1 MKQPNQMKRYKDQII
16 IVTGAGSGIGLEMV
30 RQLLSAQAFVLAADI
45 NTSALEERSHSNL
58 KSIPC
63 DVSEKGYA
71 KRLIES
77 CKLWKGDPDYFFANA
92 GFALYG
98 PQESLS
104 AEAIESMWKVNY
116 HAPIEA
122 ANAMEN
128 TTPAAQ
134 TVITCS
140 AMAFWGLAGYAQY
153 SATKAALHSF
163 VDVYRQE
170 GGRRIQLIFPVATAT
185 QFFSASS
192 KNTPVEWPLQKVKPM
207 VKNTLASVARG
218 SKNIF
223 PYRPFALYLV
233 LNRFL
238 GFIKPVARSLSRSR
252 FQSFKKED

>member
-1 MKQPNQMKRYKDQII
+1 MKQRKRFKDQII
-16 IVTGAGSGIGLEMV
+16 IVTGAGSGIGLELV
-30 RQLLSAQAFVLAADI
+30 RQLLKSQAFVLAADI
-45 NTSALEERSHSNL
+45 NTSALVEISHSNL
-58 KSIPC
+58 KTVPC

-77 CKLWKGDPDYFFANA
+77 CKIWKGEPNYFFANA

-98 PQESLS
+98 PQETLS
-104 AEAIESMWKVNY
+104 AEAIENMWKVNY

-122 ANAMEN
+122 VHAMGS
-128 TTPAAQ
+128 TKPASQ

-192 KNTPVEWPLQKVKPM
+192 KNTPVEWPLQKVRPM
-207 VKNTLASVARG
+207 VRNTLASVANG

-223 PYRPFALYLV
+223 PYRPFALYLI
-233 LNRFL
+233 LNRFM
-238 GFIKPVARSLSRSR
+238 GFIKPVARSLSRKR
-252 FQSFKKED
+252 FNYFKKNVN